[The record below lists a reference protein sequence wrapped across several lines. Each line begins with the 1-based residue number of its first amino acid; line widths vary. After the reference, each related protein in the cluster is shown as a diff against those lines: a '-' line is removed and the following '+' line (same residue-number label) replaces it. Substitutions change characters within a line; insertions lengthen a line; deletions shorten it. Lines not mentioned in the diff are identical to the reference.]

1 MKKVIPELHLNDCAQ
16 AIEYYKDVF
25 GAEVKNVQMADNV
38 PGFENSKGK
47 VLHAELFLSDEC
59 VIYLADQFNNTN
71 EGSNITLVI
80 ECDSEEEIKMV
91 YNNFSKEGTVRFP
104 LQKTFWGALH
114 AVITDKVG
122 VTWGLN
128 FMLKP

>member
-1 MKKVIPELHLNDCAQ
+1 
-16 AIEYYKDVF
+16 
-25 GAEVKNVQMADNV
+25 
-38 PGFENSKGK
+38 
-47 VLHAELFLSDEC
+47 
-59 VIYLADQFNNTN
+59 
-71 EGSNITLVI
+71 VI

-114 AVITDKVG
+114 AVITDKFG